1 MSFVQRFT
9 DSVSHFIEQHPTS
22 IQLTLTAVAA
32 SALTASSI
40 LTFQANQR
48 KSRARTLK
56 DELKEAELRSTIDL
70 TPVGTVHKAGQP
82 HILPPPTI
90 FDDRLIEEQLSKNTA
105 FLGQKGADK
114 VRDAFV
120 VVVGAG
126 GVGSWAALML
136 MRSGVKRI
144 RIIDFDQVTL
154 SSLNRHAVAT
164 LEDVGTPKVR
174 CIKTHFKQIAPFV
187 QVEDCIDLLN
197 ADNVDDLLSGNP
209 DYVIDAI
216 DNINTKIDLIKYC
229 HDKKLPVISSMGAGA
244 KADPS
249 RIQIADISETFGK
262 GKLDD
267 DLVSDDGWSN
277 THDPTEDPL
286 ARSVR
291 QRLKKLGILNGVPVA
306 YSTEKPHHV
315 KLLPLEEE
323 KIEDRDEFSALPDF
337 RARILPVLGTIPSM
351 FGMAIATYIILKL
364 ADYPEFDP
372 LPVKLRDGLYGRV
385 HKELL
390 NREVKAFKEKVCPL
404 DVQDVAYIFEEM
416 WHGKSVVS
424 GPNDKLALTRWDKS
438 KPLSYFNTVC
448 LTRQEANEHDGLP
461 ENVDLEQH
469 YGKEIYNKV
478 ASQFEREKSI
488 QKAWNHVL

>member
-1 MSFVQRFT
+1 MSFIQRFT
-9 DSVSHFIEQHPTS
+9 DSVSQFIDQHPNS

-70 TPVGTVHKAGQP
+70 SPVGTVIKSGQP

-90 FDDRLIEEQLSKNTA
+90 FEDRLIEEQLSKNTA

-114 VRDAFV
+114 VREAFV
-120 VVVGAG
+120 IVVGAG

-197 ADNVDDLLSGNP
+197 ADNVDELLSGNP

-249 RIQIADISETFGK
+249 RIQIADISETF
-262 GKLDD
+262 
-267 DLVSDDGWSN
+267 
-277 THDPTEDPL
+277 EDPL

-364 ADYPEFDP
+364 ADYPDFDP

-390 NREVKAFKEKVCPL
+390 NREVKTFKEKICAL

-416 WHGKSVVS
+416 WHGKSVIS

-438 KPLSYFNTVC
+438 KSLSYFNTVC
-448 LTRQEANEHDGLP
+448 LTRQEANAHDSLP

-469 YGKEIYNKV
+469 YGKEVYEKV
-478 ASQFEREKSI
+478 THQFEREKTI

>member
-1 MSFVQRFT
+1 MSLYQKFA
-9 DSVSHFIEQHPTS
+9 DSVGQFVEKHPKS
-22 IQLTLTAVAA
+22 VQLTLTAVAA

-40 LTFQANQR
+40 LTWQANQR
-48 KSRARTLK
+48 KSRAKTLK
-56 DELKEAELRSTIDL
+56 DELKDAELGRTINL
-70 TPVGTVHKAGQP
+70 TAVGTVNIPDQP
-82 HILPPPTI
+82 QVLPPPAI

-105 FLGQKGADK
+105 FLGQKGAGK

-174 CIKTHFKQIAPFV
+174 CIKAHFKQIAPFV

-197 ADNVDDLLSGNP
+197 ADNVDALLSGNP

-249 RIQIADISETFGK
+249 RIQIADISETF
-262 GKLDD
+262 
-267 DLVSDDGWSN
+267 
-277 THDPTEDPL
+277 EDPL

-351 FGMAIATYIILKL
+351 FGMAIATFILLKL
-364 ADYPEFDP
+364 ADYPDFDP
-372 LPVKLRDGLYGRV
+372 LPVKLRTGLYGRV

-390 NREVKAFKEKVCPL
+390 NREAKTFNEKVCAL

-416 WHGKSVVS
+416 WHGKSALS

-438 KPLSYFNTVC
+438 KPLGYLNVVC
-448 LTRQEANEHDGLP
+448 LTRQEADAHDSLQAH
-461 ENVDLEQH
+461 VDLQEH
-469 YGKEIYNKV
+469 YGKEVYQQVLNH
-478 ASQFEREKSI
+478 FERERSI

>member
-1 MSFVQRFT
+1 MSLYQKFA
-9 DSVSHFIEQHPTS
+9 DSVGRFLDKHPNS
-22 IQLTLTAVAA
+22 VRLTLTAVAA

-40 LTFQANQR
+40 LTWQANQR
-48 KSRARTLK
+48 KSRAKTLK
-56 DELKEAELRSTIDL
+56 DELKEAELGKTIDL
-70 TPVGTVHKAGQP
+70 TPVGTVNPSGQP

-105 FLGQKGADK
+105 FLGQKGAEK

-120 VVVGAG
+120 IVVGAG

-197 ADNVDDLLSGNP
+197 ADNVDMLLSGNP

-249 RIQIADISETFGK
+249 RIQIADISETF
-262 GKLDD
+262 
-267 DLVSDDGWSN
+267 
-277 THDPTEDPL
+277 EDPL
-286 ARSVR
+286 ARTVR

-351 FGMAIATYIILKL
+351 FGMAIATFILLKL
-364 ADYPEFDP
+364 ADYADFDP
-372 LPVKLRDGLYGRV
+372 LPAKLRDGLYARV

-390 NREVKAFKEKVCPL
+390 NREIKTFNANKRVCAL

-416 WHGKSVVS
+416 WHGKSAIS

-438 KPLSYFNTVC
+438 KPLDYFNTVC
-448 LTRQEANEHDGLP
+448 LTRQEADVHDSLP
-461 ENVDLEQH
+461 ENVDLEEH
-469 YGKEIYNKV
+469 YGNKV
-478 ASQFEREKSI
+478 YQQVLDHFEREKSI
-488 QKAWNHVL
+488 QKTWNQVL

>member
-1 MSFVQRFT
+1 MSFIEKFT
-9 DSVSHFIEQHPTS
+9 DSVSQFIEKHPNS
-22 IQLTLTAVAA
+22 VQLTLTAVAA

-40 LTFQANQR
+40 LTWQTNQR
-48 KSRARTLK
+48 KSRAKTLK

-70 TPVGTVHKAGQP
+70 TPVGTVNKSGQP
-82 HILPPPTI
+82 HILPPPTV

-105 FLGQKGADK
+105 FLGQDGADK
-114 VRDAFV
+114 VRDSFV
-120 VVVGAG
+120 IVVGAG

-187 QVEDCIDLLN
+187 EVEDCIDLLN
-197 ADNVDDLLSGNP
+197 ADNVDLLLGGNP

-249 RIQIADISETFGK
+249 RIQIADISETF
-262 GKLDD
+262 
-267 DLVSDDGWSN
+267 
-277 THDPTEDPL
+277 EDPL

-351 FGMAIATYIILKL
+351 FGMAIATFIILKL
-364 ADYPEFDP
+364 AEYPDFDP

-385 HKELL
+385 HRELL
-390 NREVKAFKEKVCPL
+390 NREVKIFNEKICAL

-416 WHGKSVVS
+416 WHGKSIIS

-438 KPLSYFNTVC
+438 KPLGYFNIVC
-448 LTRQEANEHDGLP
+448 LTRQEAKEHDNLP
-461 ENVDLEQH
+461 NNVDLEEH
-469 YGKEIYNKV
+469 YGKEIYKKV
-478 ASQFEREKSI
+478 LKHFEREENV
-488 QKAWNHVL
+488 QKAWNH